1 MDNVNQTD
9 NKTDFIETLFAS
21 FEARIQ
27 KIENVFITSES
38 VNESSL
44 ALMNDF
50 QHSMQEFR
58 NERTQLNSKL
68 RENLAKGGSMRK
80 NDYDILMDEI
90 FLQLD
95 RKEKEAEN
103 QFYSYIEDQKAMVR
117 FLRQGV
123 LEIKN
128 TGLDENQK
136 KIDAFKLELEAILK
150 TQQQRKENA
159 ILKFIEF
166 QNIHKKITDNFQKLL
181 NQDVNLHCKDIK
193 KVKKQFLDELV

>member
-1 MDNVNQTD
+1 MDQVNQTD
-9 NKTDFIETLFAS
+9 STDFIETLFTS

-44 ALMNDF
+44 SLMNDF

-58 NERTQLNSKL
+58 KERMLLNSKL
-68 RENLAKGGSMRK
+68 RDNLARGGSLRK

-95 RKEKEAEN
+95 RKEKEAEE

-117 FLRQGV
+117 FLRQGI

-128 TGLDENQK
+128 TGLDDNQK
-136 KIDAFKLELEAILK
+136 KIEDFKLELEAILK
-150 TQQQRKENA
+150 TQQQRKEGA
-159 ILKFIEF
+159 IQKFIEF
-166 QNIHKKITDNFQKLL
+166 QNIHKNITDNFQKLL
-181 NQDVNLHCKDIK
+181 NQDVNLFCKDIK
-193 KVKKQFLDELV
+193 KVKKHFLEEIV